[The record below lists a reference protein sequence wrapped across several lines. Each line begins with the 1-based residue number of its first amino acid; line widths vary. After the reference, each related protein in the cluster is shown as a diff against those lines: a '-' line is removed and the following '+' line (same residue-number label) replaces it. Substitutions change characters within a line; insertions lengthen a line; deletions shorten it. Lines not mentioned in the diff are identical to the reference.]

1 MMTDGR
7 QRFLDRLYVLLLGA
21 AIAALAWF
29 WRFDSTPPDL
39 MDDLAAAAG
48 LRPPTGPLGLLWQH
62 IAAPLCR
69 NYGLATAEAVL
80 RTAGHVSLGVFA
92 LLSSILL
99 EMMLPA
105 TLLRGMHVAS
115 WWRRAVRF
123 VLFQGIILFCCADP
137 VWNAFRW
144 FSPLS
149 LRLLIV
155 AFAAILFLAHIRT
168 DRRLLLFATFAVL
181 GFLAADTPIGA
192 LLFVLVI
199 GALGVRRHLRNAG
212 VLETP
217 EESPFARAFMSL
229 RLTLAFGI
237 GLFAGV
243 ALEVYAFSSLDG
255 LAAFDWTWG
264 DYALE
269 VPILYIKAL
278 LSSVSP
284 AGAALILAGTVL
296 PVVIEFQLI
305 RRATDDE
312 KHLAYVYGAAFAVF
326 GVIAFSQLAGAKSLW
341 FWTWGGGCVAD
352 GLLKCIAVYLC
363 ALSAVWSLAVFTIEL
378 YLRNF
383 RRIET
388 LRFPDAVEEE
398 GASAAL
404 TSARRLQR
412 VIRAVFL
419 LEPILVLACVLPFR
433 AQRIERAMLNVVA
446 TAARETAEECRDVD
460 FLFTDGG
467 LDAAIELASAAS
479 GHDLRTLSMMG
490 GAIDAREIYLRTRGV
505 TNAEDKALLESGSA
519 DALRLW
525 VRTRP
530 DKLKTIAV
538 QIGFE
543 LWRRDGRP
551 MPECSGLVARPEGL
565 SPEEAARGA
574 AAGRAL
580 AGWVLALYANGKPDA
595 VVDRP
600 LRDAFL
606 FAQWRLAILSRHRAN
621 AYDERG
627 ERGLAM
633 EETRLADELDKKNAA
648 LARIRA
654 TMAWASRKKLE
665 RMTPQEGLRAGLAR
679 ADFALARVFALK
691 ILDVTPD
698 DPAANFALGMDF
710 FVQKQYSRAEAYLT
724 RCLERRPDDPAV
736 LNNLAQC
743 RLRQG
748 DFKGA
753 MPYARRALA
762 ALPDSPEIK
771 RTIERIEKGM
781 QKEAS
786 GESGKK
792 EGGTP

>member
-7 QRFLDRLYVLLLGA
+7 QRLLDRLYVLFLGA

-29 WRFDSTPPDL
+29 WQFDSPPPDL
-39 MDDLAAAAG
+39 VDDLAAAAG
-48 LRPPTGPLGLLWQH
+48 LRPPTGPLALLWQQ
-62 IAAPLCR
+62 ITAPLCR
-69 NYGLATAEAVL
+69 NYGLATASAILRMAGHIALGLLAVL
-80 RTAGHVSLGVFA
+80 SAVLF
-92 LLSSILL
+92 

-105 TLLRGMHVAS
+105 SLRRGEHLAS
-115 WWRRAVRF
+115 WWRRSVRF
-123 VLFQGIILFCCADP
+123 VLFQGIVLFCCADP

-149 LRLLIV
+149 LQILV
-155 AFAAILFLAHIRT
+155 AALAAILFISHLIT
-168 DRRLLLFATFAVL
+168 NRRALLFMSFAVFGL
-181 GFLAADTPIGA
+181 LSADTPIGT
-192 LLFVLVI
+192 VI
-199 GALGVRRHLRNAG
+199 FASAVITLGVRRHLRNTG
-212 VLETP
+212 VLVAP
-217 EESPFARAFMSL
+217 EENPFASAFMSW
-229 RLTLAFGI
+229 RLTLAFGL

-243 ALEVYAFSSLDG
+243 ALEVHAFDSLDG
-255 LAAFDWTWG
+255 LAAFGWTWG

-269 VPILYIKAL
+269 VPFAYIKAL
-278 LSSVSP
+278 LASCSP
-284 AGAALILAGTVL
+284 AGAAVFLAVAVL

-305 RRATDDE
+305 RRAVDDE
-312 KHLAYVYGAAFAVF
+312 KHLAYIYGAAFTVF
-326 GVIAFSQLAGAKSLW
+326 GLIALSQLAASKPLW

-352 GLLKCIAVYLC
+352 GLLKCIAMFLC
-363 ALSAVWSLAVFTIEL
+363 ALSAVWALAVFTLEL

-388 LRFPDAVEEE
+388 LRFPDAIEED

-404 TSARRLQR
+404 ASARRLQR
-412 VIRAVFL
+412 IVRAVFL
-419 LEPILVLACVLPFR
+419 IEPILVLACILPFR

-446 TAARETAEECRDVD
+446 AAVKETAEECRDVD

-467 LDAAIELASAAS
+467 LDAAVELAAAAE
-479 GHDLRTLSMMG
+479 GRKLHALSMMG
-490 GAIDAREIYLRTRGV
+490 AAANSRDIYIRTRGV
-505 TNAEDKALLESGSA
+505 TNAEDKALLESGAA

-530 DKLKTIAV
+530 DKLKTFAV

-580 AGWVLALYANGKPDA
+580 AGWVLALYAHGKPDA
-595 VVDRP
+595 VVDRS
-600 LRDAFL
+600 LKDAFL
-606 FAQWRLAILSRHRAN
+606 FVQWRLAVLARHRAN

-627 ERGLAM
+627 EKALAM
-633 EETRLADELDKKNAA
+633 EETRLADELDKKNGA

-665 RMTPQEGLRAGLAR
+665 RMTPQEGLKIGLSR
-679 ADFALARVFALK
+679 ADFARARIFALQV
-691 ILDVTPD
+691 LDVSPD
-698 DPAANFALGMDF
+698 DPAANFALGMDY
-710 FVQKQYSRAEAYLT
+710 FVQKQYSRAEAYLV
-724 RCLERRPDDPAV
+724 RCLERRPNDPAV

-748 DFKGA
+748 DPQGA
-753 MPYARRALA
+753 LPYVTRALEL
-762 ALPDSPEIK
+762 LPDSPEVK
-771 RTIERIEKGM
+771 RTKERVDAELKKGLSPD
-781 QKEAS
+781 K
-786 GESGKK
+786 
-792 EGGTP
+792 

>member
-1 MMTDGR
+1 MTDGR
-7 QRFLDRLYVLLLGA
+7 QRLLDRLYVLFLGA
-21 AIAALAWF
+21 AIAALAWI

-48 LRPPTGPLGLLWQH
+48 LRPPISPLGLLWQH

-69 NYGLATAEAVL
+69 NYGLVTTGTVL
-80 RTAGHVSLGVFA
+80 RTAGHISLGVFA
-92 LLSSILL
+92 LLSSFLL
-99 EMMLPA
+99 EMMLPT

-123 VLFQGIILFCCADP
+123 VLFQGIILLCCADP

-155 AFAAILFLAHIRT
+155 AFAVILFLEHLRT
-168 DRRLLLFATFAVL
+168 DRRFLLFATFAVL
-181 GFLAADTPIGA
+181 GLLAADTPIGA
-192 LLFVLVI
+192 VLLVVVI
-199 GALGVRRHLRNAG
+199 VALGVRRHLRNVG

-243 ALEVYAFSSLDG
+243 ALEVNAFSSLDG

-278 LSSVSP
+278 LSSASQ

-363 ALSAVWSLAVFTIEL
+363 ALSAVWSLAVFVIEL
-378 YLRNF
+378 FLRNF

-388 LRFPDAVEEE
+388 LRFPDALESEDAVPAL
-398 GASAAL
+398 ASAK
-404 TSARRLQR
+404 RFQR
-412 VIRAVFL
+412 IVRAVFL
-419 LEPILVLACVLPFR
+419 IEPVLVLACVLPFR
-433 AQRIERAMLNVVA
+433 AQRTERAMLSVVA
-446 TAARETAEECRDVD
+446 AAVKETAEECRDVD

-467 LDAAIELASAAS
+467 LDAAVELAAAAE
-479 GHDLRTLSMMG
+479 GRKLHALSMMG
-490 GAIDAREIYLRTRGV
+490 AAAGARDIYIRTRGV
-505 TNAEDKALLESGSA
+505 TNAEDKALLESGAA

-530 DKLKTIAV
+530 DKLKTFAV

-551 MPECSGLVARPEGL
+551 MPECSGLIARPEGL

-595 VVDRP
+595 VVDRS
-600 LRDAFL
+600 LKDAFL
-606 FAQWRLAILSRHRAN
+606 FVQWRLAVLARHRAN

-627 ERGLAM
+627 EKALAM
-633 EETRLADELDKKNAA
+633 EETRLADELDKKNGA

-665 RMTPQEGLRAGLAR
+665 RMTPQEGLKIGLSR
-679 ADFALARVFALK
+679 ADFARARIFALQV
-691 ILDVTPD
+691 LDVSPD
-698 DPAANFALGMDF
+698 DPAANFALGMDY
-710 FVQKQYSRAEAYLT
+710 FVQKQYSRAEAYLV
-724 RCLERRPDDPAV
+724 RCLERRPNDPAV

-748 DFKGA
+748 DPQGA
-753 MPYARRALA
+753 LPYVTRALEL
-762 ALPDSPEIK
+762 LPDSPEVK
-771 RTIERIEKGM
+771 RTKERVDAELKKG
-781 QKEAS
+781 AS
-786 GESGKK
+786 PDK
-792 EGGTP
+792 